1 MNLLLQV
8 KEVAMGIM
16 CNLSHDACCDL
27 AMLERTGALQNV
39 LGQTY
44 SPSRVLLRHLSGVI
58 GNLSSI
64 MTSSTNEHISLGW
77 TRRSVTLFD
86 SLRRLAYVDDLRV
99 AFRASAILYGLTRQR
114 EYVDILP
121 DLRGLGDIVFKLF
134 RAGVPQTQNYCLQA
148 FCNMAHNKD
157 FAASIASDQELMGG
171 FIVGCLVHTNSSHM
185 KEMSSEVMYYLIS
198 NPSTRRTALK
208 GQGLWALVQLAA
220 ANGSAVSMRLA
231 LLALFNLACDLHEN
245 ARWLNENTVAA
256 VLDFDDEVLGA
267 PAFTGLLYLASTHH
281 GRLSQMLVS
290 TRMALEARVK
300 IEGAKYLTRDRAQE
314 EDKKFIARTTAAL
327 RSNEGADDDDNS
339 SDEDNAR
346 DRQRSFSKSKY
357 FGTKQRGRLRRTFV
371 ASHLMPT
378 LATVYNLCCKR
389 SITATKLFFREGI
402 PEAVAGLLEEMRKTE
417 DATCYHPQVEIMCV
431 AVLGTMIEN
440 ATLVPKLIE
449 RRITPAITQGLTS
462 RIAPVR
468 LASLWSLLLL
478 GIPGSSTRSG
488 LSRNSAAASS
498 STTVADKDHTG
509 GLPLRMWMLFCRE
522 AVVECKAV
530 SALCELWEGGTAASL
545 GPEAREHVRYAI
557 STVTRIFF
565 MEKVAASAAVRQR
578 GAELLAM
585 TMDFSAESRAR
596 TPFSICEDDFEYD
609 ESSSPIVKVRALCCA
624 AVTVH
629 LPYIPWESVQSVCE
643 GCLDVFLKILPTEDD
658 EARDLCSLVMRCL
671 AGREELLLELLAEPR
686 FTTVLQQLL
695 KDASPSGGVHIEA
708 VLQRVVVLSAAPG
721 VADLSPALLN
731 LTDYVFQRK
740 SRRSS
745 TAQNMTGQGSSS
757 SSLSSSAS
765 VSAASPRGV
774 RAASSLA
781 VQRSGN
787 GSIAGGTNG
796 SVSVSG
802 GRGAGAEAGKGFVGS
817 VSVARRSRKCFVQ
830 PSASFGISSPRV
842 GPLVWFGL
850 SAARPLTFALQ
861 PTAVRTVEHERLRV
875 AGLLPR

>member
-1 MNLLLQV
+1 
-8 KEVAMGIM
+8 MGIM

-27 AMLERTGALQNV
+27 AMLEKTGAIKSV
-39 LGQTY
+39 LEQTY
-44 SPSRVLLRHLSGVI
+44 SPSRVVLRHLSGVL
-58 GNLSSI
+58 GNISSI
-64 MTSSTNEHISLGW
+64 MISSSNEHDSYGW
-77 TRRSVTLFD
+77 ARRGTTLFE
-86 SLRRLAYVDDLRV
+86 SLRRLAYVDDSRV
-99 AFRASAILYGLTRQR
+99 SFRASAILYGLTRKR
-114 EYVDILP
+114 DYVDILP
-121 DLRGLGDIVFKLF
+121 DLKNLGDIVFKLF

-157 FAASIASDQELMGG
+157 FAASIASDPEMMED

-231 LLALFNLACDLHEN
+231 LLALFNLACNLHEN
-245 ARWLNENTVAA
+245 AQWLNENTVAA

-290 TRMALEARVK
+290 TRMAQEARVK
-300 IEGAKYLTRDRAQE
+300 IEGAKFLKRDRAQE
-314 EDKKFIARTTAAL
+314 EDKKFMARTTAAL
-327 RSNEGADDDDNS
+327 RPDEADGDDSS

-346 DRQRSFSKSKY
+346 DRQRSFSTPKV
-357 FGTKQRGRLRRTFV
+357 FGTKQQGRLRLTFV

-389 SITATKLFFREGI
+389 SATATKLFFREGI
-402 PEAVAGLLEEMRKTE
+402 PETVAGLLEELRKTE
-417 DATCYHPQVEIMCV
+417 DATYYHPQVEIMCV
-431 AVLGTMIEN
+431 AVLGTMIED

-449 RRITPAITQGLTS
+449 RRITPAITQGLAS
-462 RIAPVR
+462 RIVPVR

-478 GIPGSSTRSG
+478 GIPGSGTRSG
-488 LSRNSAAASS
+488 AGVGRNSAAASS
-498 STTVADKDHTG
+498 PATTDRDHTG

-530 SALCELWEGGTAASL
+530 SALCALWEGGTAASL

-565 MEKVAASAAVRQR
+565 MDKVAASAAVRQR
-578 GAELLAM
+578 GAQLLAM
-585 TMDFSAESRAR
+585 TMDFSEKSRAR
-596 TPFSICEDDFEYD
+596 APLSICEDDFEYD
-609 ESSSPIVKVRALCCA
+609 ESSSPVVKVRALSCA

-629 LPYIPWESVQSVCE
+629 LADIPWDSVRSVCE

-658 EARDLCSLVMRCL
+658 EVRDLCSLVMRCL
-671 AGREELLLELLAEPR
+671 AGHEELLLDLLAEPR
-686 FTTVLQQLL
+686 FTAVLQLL
-695 KDASPSGGVHIEA
+695 LEDATPAGGVNIVA

-721 VADLSPALLN
+721 VPDLSPALLN

-740 SRRSS
+740 SPTSEN
-745 TAQNMTGQGSSS
+745 ANANATGPGSSS
-757 SSLSSSAS
+757 SVSVPSGSAS
-765 VSAASPRGV
+765 VVAVSARGG
-774 RAASSLA
+774 RAQSTRAVTRSRDGSTTSS
-781 VQRSGN
+781 
-787 GSIAGGTNG
+787 TTG

-802 GRGAGAEAGKGFVGS
+802 GRGAGAEAGKGVTGS
-817 VSVARRSRKCFVQ
+817 VSFSGVWKCFICAKCSGV
-830 PSASFGISSPRV
+830 
-842 GPLVWFGL
+842 L
-850 SAARPLTFALQ
+850 ARCLW
-861 PTAVRTVEHERLRV
+861 RLRFISDRV
-875 AGLLPR
+875 SYI